1 MSTQNEHGYGSRRRI
16 LDFMLRKFSFNN
28 IKNKLC
34 EANCHY
40 MSVLSYELDVW
51 FWFESLT
58 VATFPA
64 LDNGQ
69 NNILVNR
76 GQNEEIADL
85 VRLESKIHN
94 WRWLKR
100 KIFKQIGKISIGV
113 LFFLGFFFLG
123 ASPEAVKEKVEVH
136 ISTSMN
142 YWIWILL
149 WRIDVW
155 LDQEY
160 IQEIGK
166 KKY

>member
-40 MSVLSYELDVW
+40 ISVLSYELDVW

-113 LFFLGFFFLG
+113 LFFLGFFFWELLQRQLKKRWRCTFQL
-123 ASPEAVKEKVEVH
+123 A
-136 ISTSMN
+136 
-142 YWIWILL
+142 WITEFGSYYEELMCDLTRSICK
-149 WRIDVW
+149 RS
-155 LDQEY
+155 E
-160 IQEIGK
+160 K
-166 KKY
+166 KK